1 MNNNNNILLIVLAV
15 YCHGE
20 IISFATKHG
29 TKRLNMSVW
38 KVLSIVCGCH
48 LLQSCHFSGF
58 VNILYFALFV
68 FLFIAL
74 FIVYDMYVLPSG
86 VIKNNNTPSSGAHQY
101 SS

>member
-1 MNNNNNILLIVLAV
+1 MNNNNILLIVLAV

-38 KVLSIVCGCH
+38 KVLSIVCGYS
-48 LLQSCHFSGF
+48 LVIFSGF

-68 FLFIAL
+68 FSFHCTFHCI
-74 FIVYDMYVLPSG
+74 
-86 VIKNNNTPSSGAHQY
+86 
-101 SS
+101 